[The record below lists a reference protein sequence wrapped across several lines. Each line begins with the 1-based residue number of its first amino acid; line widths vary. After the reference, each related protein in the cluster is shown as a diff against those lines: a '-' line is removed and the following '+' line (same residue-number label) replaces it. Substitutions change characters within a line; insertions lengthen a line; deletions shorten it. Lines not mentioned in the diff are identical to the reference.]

1 MRFLCNS
8 FTNKVAGLQS
18 IDKFTENNVFDK
30 DIFQQLFIGLQAS
43 WRRLE
48 DVVNVPISVFSRHFE
63 DMINVLENEKFL
75 GLRKI
80 FLLLE

>member
-18 IDKFTENNVFDK
+18 IEKFTENKVFDK
-30 DIFQQLFIGLQAS
+30 DMFQQTFVDLQDEDMS

-48 DVVNVPISVFSRHFE
+48 DVVNVA
-63 DMINVLENEKFL
+63 
-75 GLRKI
+75 I
-80 FLLLE
+80 FGFP